1 MLFTDDF
8 VGVSDSRESL
18 QKLIDVVHRY
28 CSKWRL
34 KADVSKRAVMVFS
47 KNSVEG
53 GGEQIPKVSSY
64 SYLGIDFA
72 SRMKQST

>member
-1 MLFTDDF
+1 MLFADHF

-34 KADVSKRAVMVFS
+34 KANVSKNVVMV
-47 KNSVEG
+47 NSVEMG
-53 GGEQIPKVSSY
+53 R
-64 SYLGIDFA
+64 A
-72 SRMKQST
+72 